1 MTEAE
6 KYNRITKM
14 TNLISMIK
22 ISSDMLLIS
31 RPEYEDVNLKII
43 ECISD
48 YSVELMGYIGDL
60 ELEALKQL

>member
-14 TNLISMIK
+14 TNLISMI
-22 ISSDMLLIS
+22 SDMLLIS